1 MPIVLFLITFYD
13 IFINKAIA
21 FCVCA
26 KPCNILLQLLMV
38 LDQDGEI
45 TEHMSWLPF
54 LLLSVFGFQGD
65 LARFIVNISIGENKI
80 SNFRIKTILLRPR
93 KTEPTLL
100 APLGQRFSFLVVSRL
115 NAGQTERGSGYK
127 SHQNPAFGE
136 GVRAENIERK
146 ENTENENIIICSSVP
161 I

>member
-26 KPCNILLQLLMV
+26 KPFNILLELLMV

-80 SNFRIKTILLRPR
+80 SNFRIKAIL
-93 KTEPTLL
+93 
-100 APLGQRFSFLVVSRL
+100 
-115 NAGQTERGSGYK
+115 
-127 SHQNPAFGE
+127 
-136 GVRAENIERK
+136 
-146 ENTENENIIICSSVP
+146 
-161 I
+161 